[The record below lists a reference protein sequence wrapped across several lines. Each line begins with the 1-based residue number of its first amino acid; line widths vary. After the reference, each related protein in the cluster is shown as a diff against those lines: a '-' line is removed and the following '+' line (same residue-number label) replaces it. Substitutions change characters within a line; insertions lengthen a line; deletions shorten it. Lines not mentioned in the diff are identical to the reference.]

1 MKNSRLLKIA
11 AASVAIM
18 ALLSGCSY
26 IDSFMKKDEPD
37 KTEEEETE
45 SEEEET
51 TTTEVTE
58 SETEESKETTSEP
71 TPTETEPAD
80 VKTSG
85 FDKEILLDNAK
96 YYKYQPSD
104 DFKAS
109 FTDLCESDETKSYYC
124 EDLTGEDYKKQ
135 FESDIPMYDFNPFL
149 SINLDVEGQIESY
162 MVAST
167 NSPRWSS
174 IYLIDFDSVEN
185 ADSFFVTVTEDLKSS
200 VINATMRDKN
210 VKDFGEIDD
219 ISYFF
224 MHVES
229 TSSTET
235 EKYYHCFY
243 FYKKADTVIAAL
255 AYTQSCPDYQEYV
268 NNMLNGY
275 GLVIPDLKEIT
286 AVDLPEYLAD
296 YDFPEIPSMEIQ
308 ETLEDSYES
317 YVYDY
322 IAEKVGLSATFSET
336 VPMAENSMP
345 EKDSLPNISGV
356 TSYMIKDLDSD
367 GTDDMLV
374 FGFVQVDAP
383 EIDYAS
389 YKYLPFIML
398 CQTDYDSIKVM
409 DSMVYEPADP
419 PRYGY
424 YSTALE
430 STPTFVYRFLGYYTI
445 DDTVLLTFYKSGLV
459 GDIGYCNALEL
470 TVENGKLK
478 LLNMLYQYNGGSDDF
493 EYTMFDLQTGEETKI
508 DGIMYPQTVTVIQWQ
523 DLPSYEHE
531 FFINIEGT
539 HDLKNTEYNIFYNID

>member
-1 MKNSRLLKIA
+1 MKNSRLLKIL

-18 ALLSGCSY
+18 TLLSGCSY

-58 SETEESKETTSEP
+58 SETEESKETTPEP
-71 TPTETEPAD
+71 TPTETEPIE
-80 VKTSG
+80 VKTTG
-85 FDKEILLDNAK
+85 FSKDTLLKNAK
-96 YYKYQPSD
+96 SYNYQASD

-109 FTDLCESDETKSYYC
+109 YTDLCDTNETRSFYC

-149 SINLDVEGQIESY
+149 SINLNIEDQIDSY
-162 MVAST
+162 LVAST

-174 IYLIDFDSVEN
+174 IYLIDFDTEEN
-185 ADSFFVTVTEDLKSS
+185 ADSFYDTVTEDLKSS

-210 VKDFGEIDD
+210 VKDFGEKNDV
-219 ISYFF
+219 SYFF
-224 MHVES
+224 MHVLS

-243 FYKKADTVIAAL
+243 FYKKSDTIIAAL

-268 NNMLNGY
+268 KNMLNGY
-275 GLVIPDLKEIT
+275 GLMMPDLKEIS
-286 AVDLPEYLAD
+286 AIDLPEYLVD

-308 ETLEDSYES
+308 ETLNDSYES

-322 IAEKVGLSATFSET
+322 IAEKVGLSATFNET
-336 VPMAENSMP
+336 IPMAKNSMP
-345 EKDSLPNISGV
+345 EEDSLPNISGV

-367 GTDDMLV
+367 GTDDMIV
-374 FGFVQVDAP
+374 FGFVQVKADN
-383 EIDYAS
+383 IDYAT

-419 PRYGY
+419 PKYGY

-430 STPTFVYRFLGYYTI
+430 STPTFIYRFLGYYTK
-445 DDTVLLTFYKSGLV
+445 DNTVLLTFYKSGLV
-459 GDIGYCNALEL
+459 GDIGYSNALEL

-493 EYTMFDLQTGEETKI
+493 KYTMFDLQTGEETKI
-508 DGIMYPQTVTVIQWQ
+508 DGIMYPQTVTVLQWQ
-523 DLPSYEHE
+523 DITSYEQE
-531 FFINIEGT
+531 FFVNFEGT
-539 HDLKNTEYNIFYNID
+539 HDLKNTEYNVSYNID